1 VSASPDDGSPASAA
15 FLAGHGLPFSGLVTF
30 NRAEWTQDVEGADLV
45 VLGVPFDVGAV
56 NRPGARFGPHAIR
69 QQSVYASALLPIYPW
84 TEDLSESFRIV
95 DYGDVAPVPGSG
107 AVESMLEMTQAAA
120 AEVFNHGA
128 SLLSLGGDHTL
139 PYGPVRA
146 AAEAHGK
153 LALVHLD
160 SHQDSLDN
168 EALPGPTMIN
178 HGTFATDLVR
188 EEKIDPTRSAQLY
201 LRTWMDNPGGY
212 TLVHAED
219 ALELGADR
227 LASKVRELVG
237 DSPVYISIDLD
248 SIDPAFAPGVGTPA
262 PGGPSSR
269 EVRRFLRGLDGLDV
283 VAADIVEL
291 NPPYDPSQITA
302 LLAAFLSF
310 DLLHLMS
317 SARRR
322 RSADRSGNEKSPP

>member
-1 VSASPDDGSPASAA
+1 MSDPPDNGAPASAA
-15 FLAGHGLPFSGLVTF
+15 FLAGHGLPFTGVVTF
-30 NRAEWTQDVEGADLV
+30 NRAECTQNVEGADLV
-45 VLGVPFDVGAV
+45 VLGVPFDAGAV
-56 NRPGARFGPHAIR
+56 NRPGARFGPRAIR
-69 QQSVYASALLPIYPW
+69 EQSVYASALLPIYPW

-107 AVESMLEMTQAAA
+107 AVESMLEMTQSAAA
-120 AEVFNHGA
+120 DAFGHGA

-139 PYGPVRA
+139 PYGPIRA

-153 LALVHLD
+153 LALIHLD

-188 EEKIDPTRSAQLY
+188 EGWIDPGRSVQLY

-212 TLVHAED
+212 TLIHAEE

-227 LASKVRELVG
+227 LAAQVRELVG
-237 DSPVYISIDLD
+237 DGPAYISLDLD
-248 SIDPAFAPGVGTPA
+248 AIDPAYAPGVGTPA

-291 NPPYDPSQITA
+291 NPPYDASQTTA
-302 LLAAFLSF
+302 VLAAFLSF
-310 DLLHLMS
+310 DLLHLMA

-322 RSADRSGNEKSPP
+322 RPAGPS